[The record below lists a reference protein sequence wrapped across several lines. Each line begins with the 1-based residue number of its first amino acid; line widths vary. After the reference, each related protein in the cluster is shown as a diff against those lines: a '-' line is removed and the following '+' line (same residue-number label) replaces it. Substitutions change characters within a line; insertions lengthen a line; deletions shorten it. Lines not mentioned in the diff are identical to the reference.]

1 MATPSKRPF
10 VRGFAADA
18 PTERAL
24 RAGLAGRDVQIQRGR
39 LPAALRTLAAEPS
52 SSLVFV
58 DLDGVSEPEAAARQL
73 TGICAF
79 ETAVVAIGSTD
90 TAQYGRALLQH
101 GISDY
106 LVKPVTSA
114 AIREAASTLTD
125 GVSEHLY
132 AGKVVAFAGS
142 AGSGRSTL
150 VAALARGIAE
160 DGRTATVVDLDPVG
174 GRLPA
179 LLDTEPRDGLASL
192 LAASGA
198 DTGDDPEPHVDPRRI
213 DEVAT
218 PAAEGIS
225 LLAYVP
231 DGSLPARPAA
241 PVLSALFRQLANRT
255 HVVLATGFADPA
267 TQIDMLRQA
276 DDRMLLY
283 EPSLASI
290 GAAVRL
296 TAQVGGEYPVTL
308 VQCSTRM
315 RRYPLSPAHVR
326 YALADRRPD
335 VEVPFEPALH
345 ATATGKPPGRP
356 GKAWRKALRQAMEL
370 IGKD

>member
-1 MATPSKRPF
+1 MATPSKRPL

-79 ETAVVAIGSTD
+79 ETSVVAIGSTD

-142 AGSGRSTL
+142 AGSGRATL

-192 LAASGA
+192 LVSS
-198 DTGDDPEPHVDPRRI
+198 GDDPEPQIDPRRI

-225 LLAYVP
+225 LLAYAP
-231 DGSLPARPAA
+231 GGSLPARPAV

-255 HVVLATGFADPA
+255 HVVLATGFADPV

-296 TAQVGGEYPVTL
+296 TAQLGGEYPVTL

-370 IGKD
+370 IGQD